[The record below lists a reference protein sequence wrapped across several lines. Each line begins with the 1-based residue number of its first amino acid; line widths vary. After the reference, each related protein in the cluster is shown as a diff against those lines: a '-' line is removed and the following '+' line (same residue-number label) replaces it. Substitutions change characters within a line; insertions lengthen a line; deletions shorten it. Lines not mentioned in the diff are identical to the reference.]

1 MRRTLLLVTLAAAAL
16 AALSTPG
23 AALATNE
30 CDGLD
35 VCISV
40 PGPWVAVAGSPGGQL
55 RTVEYQLACPRGS
68 IAGGLD
74 AIVPDEALGVR
85 FLGSLGS
92 PVNPGI
98 TTGRAVV
105 FVGWWARRGPAVF
118 RPILGCIPSS
128 GGGGRGTTAVDPA
141 KSKPPVRLVRTVRLR
156 DRRAA
161 SLVVACRPG
170 ERLVGSSHAVA
181 FRGRRAPTNR
191 ELTNVS
197 VERAQRRGKVIV
209 HVRRGIELPR
219 STRVEVQV
227 HAICAKGAA

>member
-1 MRRTLLLVTLAAAAL
+1 MRRTLLLVTLVAAVMV
-16 AALSTPG
+16 AALSAPG

-40 PGPWVAVAGSPGGQL
+40 PGPWVAVAGSPAGLQ
-55 RTVEYQLACPRGS
+55 TVEYQLACPRGS

-74 AIVPDEALGVR
+74 AVVPDAALGVR

-105 FVGWWARRGPAVF
+105 FVAWWARRAPAVF

-128 GGGGRGTTAVDPA
+128 GGGGRGTTAVGPA
-141 KSKPPVRLVRTVRLR
+141 KGKPPVRLVRTVRLR
-156 DRRAA
+156 DRAA
-161 SLVVACRPG
+161 SLVVACRSG

-181 FRGRRAPTNR
+181 FRGRRAPTVR
-191 ELTNVS
+191 ELSNVS
-197 VERAQRRGKVIV
+197 VSRVERGGKVIV
-209 HVRRGIELPR
+209 RVRRGIALPS
-219 STRVEVQV
+219 STRAEVQV
-227 HAICAKGAA
+227 HAICAKGPA